1 MEYNSSINLNK
12 DLVSIID
19 NNTLFVYDSS
29 KKVYIQNYT
38 FTDDKIKTSVVKI
51 DSQNSEL
58 IYILVS
64 DSKGNLHVINVN
76 KNEKISKLKLHDE
89 EILNFKVSQSKNLVY
104 TLDRNGVIKVTDFIN
119 GETKQTLNLKNKDSQ
134 NQNKSKFYHFDVDFN
149 DKNIV
154 FNKNLKIKL
163 YNLENNQI
171 EKLGAH
177 SSDIS
182 FLSFSSDGKF
192 VISMTN
198 KDYFI
203 NLWYKK
209 NKNEPLMTLQKNSLT
224 VLSEMKLMEKGVYH
238 LFSYNKS
245 IIYGYKLIL
254 DEIDPTVPV
263 KPNFE
268 IEFPEKN
275 LIKCQISNN
284 EVDNKKFAQN
294 LFVIYG
300 KAFNASSLHTRLIK
314 YSKNARNFKEFENYK
329 ITSKDHE
336 NDRTVKKGVNVS
348 NSVTI
353 LNEIQMSGNFENQTP
368 TSTTDNEN
376 ENVKITPAIENK
388 KTPKKSEEEKNIS
401 LTDEKISLLNIIKNS
416 IINNDNNTFQWA
428 LDQKDINLIENT
440 VKKMETEI
448 LRGFISKLI
457 EVFQSNA
464 FFKRNILPW
473 LQFLFKY
480 HQLEIINLPAKTLV
494 SLRSIQTLIRNR
506 TKNFD
511 RLLEVSSKVE
521 NLMNNFKSKA
531 PVKEEKFQN
540 YEPLLVYNESD
551 DEDEKK
557 EKENIKNKLQTQ
569 GIKKTKI
576 CEFINKKRSDFE
588 KDTNMFEDEDVGMDE
603 ILDEDMAMEDEPDED
618 KKMQVDDIDEEEE
631 DFSDEDA

>member
-1 MEYNSSINLNK
+1 MEYNSNINLSK

-19 NNTLFVYDSS
+19 NNSIFVYDTS

-38 FTDDKIKTSVVKI
+38 FTDDKIKNSIIKI

-64 DSKGNLHVINVN
+64 DSKGNLHIINVN
-76 KNEKISKLKLHDE
+76 KNEKISKLKLHDD
-89 EILNFKVSQSKNLVY
+89 EILNFRVSQSKNLVY
-104 TLDRNGVIKVTDFIN
+104 TLDRNGNIKVTDFIK
-119 GETKQTLNLKNKDSQ
+119 GETKQTLSLKNKNSQ
-134 NQNKSKFYHFDVDFN
+134 NQNHSKFYHFDVDFN
-149 DKNIV
+149 EKFIV
-154 FNKNLKIKL
+154 FNKNMKIKL
-163 YNLENNQI
+163 LNLENSQI

-182 FLSFSSDGKF
+182 FLTFSSDGKF
-192 VISMTN
+192 VISMTD

-209 NKNEPLMTLQKNSLT
+209 NKNEPLITLQKNSLT

-238 LFSYNKS
+238 LFSYHKTNL
-245 IIYGYKLIL
+245 YGYKIVL
-254 DEIDPTVPV
+254 DEIDPSVPV
-263 KPNFE
+263 KPSFE

-275 LIKCQISNN
+275 LVKCQIANS
-284 EVDNKKFAQN
+284 EVDNKKFGQN

-300 KAFNASSLHTRLIK
+300 KAFNASNLHTRLIK
-314 YSKNARNFKEFENYK
+314 YSKNARNFKEFANFR
-329 ITSKDHE
+329 ITSKDQE
-336 NDRTVKKGVNVS
+336 TQKNTKKGVNVS
-348 NSVTI
+348 KSVTI
-353 LNEIQMSGNFENQTP
+353 LNEIQMSGNCENETP

-376 ENVKITPAIENK
+376 ENIKIISPIEK
-388 KTPKKSEEEKNIS
+388 KSTPKKSEEEKSIS

-416 IINNDNNTFQWA
+416 IINNDNSTFQWA
-428 LDQKDINLIENT
+428 LDQKDLNLIENT
-440 VKKMETEI
+440 IKKMETEV

-480 HQLEIINLPAKTLV
+480 HQLEIINLPTKTLV
-494 SLRSIQTLIRNR
+494 SLRSVQTLIRNR

-511 RLLEVSSKVE
+511 RFLEVSNKVE
-521 NLMNNFKSKA
+521 TLMNSFKSKV
-531 PVKEEKFQN
+531 PVKDEKFQI

-551 DEDEKK
+551 DEEEKK
-557 EKENIKNKLQTQ
+557 EKESIKNKLQSQ
-569 GIKKTKI
+569 GINKTKFSEFVNKKKT
-576 CEFINKKRSDFE
+576 NFE

-603 ILDEDMAMEDEPDED
+603 ILDEDMAMEDEPEDE
-618 KKMQVDDIDEEEE
+618 KKMQVDDIHGDDE
-631 DFSDEDA
+631 DFSEEDD